1 MKRKRIISI
10 IAVIMAIL
18 MALSLVASVIPRAHA
33 VSQYDIDELKK
44 KKEEITQQVKE
55 AEERVNTLKDEQ
67 ANVLDQKTALEMK
80 NTAAKQ
86 ALQIVGDEIAAYD
99 TIIAEK
105 TVKLNEALD
114 REQVQLDKYR
124 VRVRAMEESGG
135 YNILAV
141 LMSSTDFN
149 EFLTALDDMEKIM
162 NSDRDLEDRYI
173 EAREAAEK
181 VKADYETVKADCEE
195 KQAVLR
201 EEQAGI
207 ESDISQTEKELAALE
222 DQLETAIQEYEDFQ
236 AAEEAAAN
244 QIAAMIAAYEE
255 EKAAARAAAQIA
267 AAQAAAAARQ
277 ASGEGGEGAEG
288 GSATGDLGLN
298 PGGATG
304 TGSLSWPAPFSTRVT
319 SRYGTRSDPFT
330 GESRS
335 HSGIDI
341 DGYGCEGSA
350 VTAADSG
357 TVITAS
363 YSDGYG
369 NYIII
374 DHGNGMQTLYAH
386 MSGLAVGEGSSVSK
400 GQTIGYVGSTG
411 RATGTHLHFEVFV
424 GGSRTDP
431 ASYFGGLSYYNC

>member
-1 MKRKRIISI
+1 MKRKKIISV

-18 MALSLVASVIPRAHA
+18 MALSLVASVIPSVFA
-33 VSQYDIDELKK
+33 VSQYDIDQLKK
-44 KKEEITQQVKE
+44 KKEELSAKVQE
-55 AEERVNTLKDEQ
+55 AEERVNVLKDEQ
-67 ANVLDQKTALEMK
+67 ANVLDQKTALEEK
-80 NTAAKQ
+80 NEAAKES
-86 ALQIVGDEIAAYD
+86 LQIVGEEIAAYD
-99 TIIAEK
+99 EIIAEK
-105 TVKLNEALD
+105 TVELNAALD

-124 VRVRAMEESGG
+124 TRVRAMEESGG
-135 YNILAV
+135 YNILNV
-141 LMSSTDFN
+141 VMSSSDFN

-162 NSDRDLEDRYI
+162 NADRDLEDQYI
-173 EAREAAEK
+173 AAREEAEA
-181 VKADYETVKADCEE
+181 VKADYEAVKADCEA
-195 KQAVLR
+195 KQEVLR

-207 ESDISQTEKELAALE
+207 EENIRQTEQELAALE
-222 DQLETAIQEYEDFQ
+222 DKLEEAIQAYEEFQ
-236 AAEEAAAN
+236 AAEEQAAN

-267 AAQAAAAARQ
+267 AAQAAQAAAQ
-277 ASGEGGEGAEG
+277 QGGGEGGEG
-288 GSATGDLGLN
+288 GSATGNLGLN
-298 PGGATG
+298 PGAATG

-350 VTAADSG
+350 VTAADGG
-357 TVITAS
+357 TVITAT
-363 YSDGYG
+363 YNDGYG

-386 MSGLAVGEGSSVSK
+386 LSGMAVGEGSSVSQ
-400 GQTIGYVGSTG
+400 GQTIGYVGATG

-424 GGSRTDP
+424 NGSRTDP
-431 ASYFGGLSYYNC
+431 AGYFGGLSYYNC

>member
-1 MKRKRIISI
+1 MKRKKIISV

-18 MALSLVASVIPRAHA
+18 MALSLVASVIPSVFA
-33 VSQYDIDELKK
+33 VSQYDIDQLKK
-44 KKEEITQQVKE
+44 KKEELSAKVQE
-55 AEERVNTLKDEQ
+55 AEERVNVLKDEQ
-67 ANVLDQKTALEMK
+67 ANVLDQKTALEEK
-80 NTAAKQ
+80 NEAAKES
-86 ALQIVGDEIAAYD
+86 LQIVGEEIAAYD
-99 TIIAEK
+99 EIIAEK
-105 TVKLNEALD
+105 TVELNAALD

-124 VRVRAMEESGG
+124 TRVRAMEESGG
-135 YNILAV
+135 YNILTV
-141 LMSSTDFN
+141 VMSSSDFN

-162 NSDRDLEDRYI
+162 NADRDLEDQYI
-173 EAREAAEK
+173 AAREEAEA
-181 VKADYETVKADCEE
+181 VKADYEAVKADCEA
-195 KQAVLR
+195 KQEVLR

-207 ESDISQTEKELAALE
+207 EENIRQTEQELDALE
-222 DQLETAIQEYEDFQ
+222 DKLEEAIQAYEEFQ
-236 AAEEAAAN
+236 AAEEEAAG

-267 AAQAAAAARQ
+267 AAQAAQAAAQ
-277 ASGEGGEGAEG
+277 QGGGEGDEG
-288 GSATGDLGLN
+288 GSASGNLGLN
-298 PGGATG
+298 PGAATG

-350 VTAADSG
+350 VTAADGG
-357 TVITAS
+357 TVITAT
-363 YSDGYG
+363 YNDGYG

-386 MSGLAVGEGSSVSK
+386 LSGMAVGEGSSVSQ
-400 GQTIGYVGSTG
+400 GQTIGYVGATG

-424 GGSRTDP
+424 NGSRTDP
-431 ASYFGGLSYYNC
+431 AGYFGGLSYYNC

>member
-1 MKRKRIISI
+1 MKRKKIISV

-18 MALSLVASVIPRAHA
+18 MALSLVASVIPSVFA
-33 VSQYDIDELKK
+33 VSQYDIDQLKK
-44 KKEEITQQVKE
+44 KKEELSAKVQE
-55 AEERVNTLKDEQ
+55 AEERVNVLKDEQ
-67 ANVLDQKTALEMK
+67 ANVLDQKTALEEK
-80 NTAAKQ
+80 NEAAKE
-86 ALQIVGDEIAAYD
+86 ALQIVAEEIAAYD
-99 TIIAEK
+99 EIIAEK
-105 TVKLNEALD
+105 TVELNAALE

-124 VRVRAMEESGG
+124 TRVRAMEESGG
-135 YNILAV
+135 YSILNV
-141 LMSSTDFN
+141 VMSSSDFN

-162 NSDRDLEDRYI
+162 NADRDLEDQYI
-173 EAREAAEK
+173 AAREEAEA
-181 VKADYETVKADCEE
+181 VKADYEAVKADCEA
-195 KQAVLR
+195 KQEVLR

-207 ESDISQTEKELAALE
+207 EENIRQTEQELAELE
-222 DQLETAIQEYEDFQ
+222 DKLEEAIQAYEEFH
-236 AAEEAAAN
+236 AAEEEAAN

-267 AAQAAAAARQ
+267 AAQAAAQ
-277 ASGEGGEGAEG
+277 QGGGEGGEG
-288 GSATGDLGLN
+288 GSATGNLGLN
-298 PGGATG
+298 PGAATG
-304 TGSLSWPAPFSTRVT
+304 TGSLAWPAPFSTRVT

-330 GESRS
+330 GETRS

-350 VTAADSG
+350 VTAADGG

-386 MSGLAVGEGSSVSK
+386 MSGLAVGEGSGVSQ
-400 GQTIGYVGSTG
+400 GQTIGYVGATG

-424 GGSRTDP
+424 NGSRTDP
-431 ASYFGGLSYYNC
+431 AGYFGGLSYYNC